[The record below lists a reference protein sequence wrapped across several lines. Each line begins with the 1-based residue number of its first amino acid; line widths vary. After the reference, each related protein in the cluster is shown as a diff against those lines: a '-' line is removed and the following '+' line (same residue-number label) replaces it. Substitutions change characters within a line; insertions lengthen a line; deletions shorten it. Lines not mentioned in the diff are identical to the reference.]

1 MMSITDSSRAPTPQ
15 RGPST
20 TPLPTFT
27 RRLDFVLMDED
38 HFRNYADSVAAEPVV
53 PSRPGPPGGW
63 GGLIASGIGGAIAG
77 LLHRR
82 RP

>member
-1 MMSITDSSRAPTPQ
+1 MWIGVCSACDDYNAYDE
-15 RGPST
+15 
-20 TPLPTFT
+20 
-27 RRLDFVLMDED
+27 DFVLMDED
-38 HFRNYADSVAAEPVV
+38 YFRNYADSVAAEPVV